1 MNLVKLKTVSHIF
14 EGEMIKDMLAEIGI
28 EVFLADQNT
37 PEHMD
42 IYLGY
47 EGEGVLILVDEK
59 DLDQANTFLEAD
71 KKVEDPVVEV
81 TENPMKFPY
90 WIWIG
95 FAAMLFIFILYNIWK

>member
-47 EGEGVLILVDEK
+47 EGKGVLILVDEN
-59 DLDQANTFLEAD
+59 DLEQATAFLEAEE
-71 KKVEDPVVEV
+71 KMENQEEEV
-81 TENPMKFPY
+81 IEQPMKFPY
-90 WIWIG
+90 WIWFG
-95 FAAMLFIFILYNIWK
+95 FALMILIFIAYNIWK